1 MRLLLDTECWLWSV
15 REPDRLNQRAKE
27 LIDDPATE
35 LYLSV
40 ASIWEITIK
49 NQIGKLPLPKAPE
62 DYIPEL
68 LQLQQTK
75 TLVIT
80 PSHIYQL
87 PKLPLLHRDPFDRLL
102 IAQALTERLTL
113 LTADRLIRLYKPPL
127 IWASRRRA
135 KS

>member
-1 MRLLLDTECWLWSV
+1 MRLLFDTECWLWSV
-15 REPDRLNQRAKE
+15 KEPDRLNKRAKE

-40 ASIWEITIK
+40 ASIWEIIIK
-49 NQIGKLPLPKAPE
+49 SQIGKLPLPKAPE
-62 DYIPEL
+62 DYIPEM

-80 PSHIYQL
+80 PNHIYQL

-102 IAQALTERLTL
+102 IAQALTENLTL
-113 LTADRLIRLYKPPL
+113 LTADKLIRQYKAPL
-127 IWASRRRA
+127 IWASRRA

>member
-15 REPDRLNQRAKE
+15 REPDRLNQRAQE
-27 LIDDPATE
+27 LIDDSATE

-68 LQLQQTK
+68 LQLQRTK
-75 TLVIT
+75 TLVIK
-80 PSHIYQL
+80 PSHIYHL
-87 PKLPLLHRDPFDRLL
+87 PRLPLLHRDPFDRLL
-102 IAQALTERLTL
+102 IGQALTEDLTL
-113 LTADRLIRLYKPPL
+113 LTGDKLIRQYKPPM
-127 IWASRRRA
+127 IWAARRR
-135 KS
+135 KRN

>member
-49 NQIGKLPLPKAPE
+49 NQIRKLPLPKAPE

-102 IAQALTERLTL
+102 IAQALTEKFTL
-113 LTADRLIRLYKPPL
+113 LTTDRLIRQYKAPL
-127 IWASRRRA
+127 IWASRRA

>member
-1 MRLLLDTECWLWSV
+1 MRLLFDTECWLWSV
-15 REPDRLNQRAKE
+15 REPDRLNKRAKE

-40 ASIWEITIK
+40 ASIWEIIIK
-49 NQIGKLPLPKAPE
+49 SQIGKLPLPKAPG

-87 PKLPLLHRDPFDRLL
+87 PRLPLLHRDPFDRLL
-102 IAQALTERLTL
+102 IAQTLTENLTL
-113 LTADRLIRLYKPPL
+113 LTADRLIRQYKAPL
-127 IWASRRRA
+127 IWASRRA

>member
-1 MRLLLDTECWLWSV
+1 MLVMDPQGAE
-15 REPDRLNQRAKE
+15 RLNKRAKE

-40 ASIWEITIK
+40 ASIWEIIIK
-49 NQIGKLPLPKAPE
+49 NQIGKLSLPKAPE
-62 DYIPEL
+62 DYIPEM

-75 TLVIT
+75 PLVIT

-87 PKLPLLHRDPFDRLL
+87 PKLPLSHRDPFDRLL
-102 IAQALTERLTL
+102 IAQALTENLTL
-113 LTADRLIRLYKPPL
+113 LTADRLIRQYKAPL
-127 IWASRRRA
+127 IWASRRA

>member
-1 MRLLLDTECWLWSV
+1 MRLLFDTECWLWSV
-15 REPDRLNQRAKE
+15 REPDRLNKRAKE
-27 LIDDPATE
+27 LIDDQATE

-40 ASIWEITIK
+40 ASIWEIIIK

-80 PSHIYQL
+80 PTHIYQL

-102 IAQALTERLTL
+102 IAQALTEKLTL
-113 LTADRLIRLYKPPL
+113 LTADRLIRQYKAPL